1 MRWFK
6 RREESK
12 EKDDKEE
19 VEEGEE
25 RKKKETPVVSREKA
39 YSLHGESDLRNRMG
53 WDGRGEDKT
62 GKWEGEKR
70 G

>member
-53 WDGRGEDKT
+53 
-62 GKWEGEKR
+62 
-70 G
+70 